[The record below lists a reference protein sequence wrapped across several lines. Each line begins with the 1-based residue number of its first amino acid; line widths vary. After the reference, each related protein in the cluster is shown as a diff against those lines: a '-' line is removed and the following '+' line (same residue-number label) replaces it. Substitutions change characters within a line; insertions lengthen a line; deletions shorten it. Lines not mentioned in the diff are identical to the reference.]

1 LAGQGAR
8 GAVCVCVRMCVCCVV
23 PQVVAL
29 SVHCVD
35 LSDPPNESVKLKMK
49 GGTATLF
56 V

>member
-1 LAGQGAR
+1 MS
-8 GAVCVCVRMCVCCVV
+8 VCVCVLCGAQSRAA